1 MKKLWNSC
9 GIMFVVVA
17 LVFVV
22 YPGPS
27 QADPVI
33 KWLNADD
40 DMGAPSSKLG
50 ALYYGSQLSYT
61 THYSGGGASDGALH
75 QKYSTQISVDAANNT
90 GASYA
95 NAVFYA
101 EAISD
106 TTINN
111 GRNGLIDGT
120 QDGGWG
126 RLQIFGKAIS
136 TRTGAPVRTYSEAT
150 ADAYV
155 TFTIENDTPRTDPVF
170 VKFTVEFANVPT
182 DSYNGDLNI
191 FRNRDP
197 VASSDDRFVNFA
209 TFGGLTQDGRPPSY
223 FIIEE
228 DLNPSQRIYDIYGNP
243 VVHTFDDPSR
253 PEQFDANLDPGT
265 PSLTEQYF
273 PYATPG
279 TNNENV
285 LWAPGSGRGGPIPLG
300 TGAALNTNRTWLY
313 MDNSNSLVDEIE
325 MQEPLLQDPTATNT
339 ANDPLYTDRM
349 NGTNATAIEYSRGNT
364 TFNNG
369 LGSHSFIFEI
379 QPDEFG
385 DPFSIYAQ
393 LSANLAVDGGIDSW
407 YGNIGSDL
415 TYGPQSDSDYAT
427 LYYHI
432 EIVPEPATWAMI
444 LSGLFVTGGA
454 AFARKRVARRG

>member
-1 MKKLWNSC
+1 MNRGLTLT
-9 GIMFVVVA
+9 V
-17 LVFVV
+17 LVILSFAFCASV
-22 YPGPS
+22 

-33 KWLNADD
+33 KWLTATEGEGD
-40 DMGAPSSKLG
+40 ATSKLG
-50 ALYYGSQLSYT
+50 ALYYGSQLKYT
-61 THYSGGGASDGALH
+61 STYSGGGAVEGPLN
-75 QKYSTQISVDAANNT
+75 QKYSTIISVDANNNT
-90 GASYA
+90 GASYSD
-95 NAVFYA
+95 AVFYA

-136 TRTGAPVRTYSEAT
+136 TRSSGYVRTYSEAT

-155 TFTIENDTPRTDPVF
+155 TFSIEDDTPRTAPVL
-170 VKFTVEFANVPT
+170 VKFTIEFANVPT
-182 DSYNGDLNI
+182 DQYNGDLQI

-197 VASSDDRFVNFA
+197 VAGTADRFVNFA

-243 VVHTFDDPSR
+243 VVHMFDDPSR
-253 PEQFDANLDPGT
+253 PEQFDANLAGGT

-273 PYATPG
+273 PYGTPG
-279 TNNENV
+279 TNKENV
-285 LWAPGSGRGGPIPLG
+285 LWGPGSGRGGPIPLG
-300 TGAALNTNRTWLY
+300 TSSALNTNRTWLY
-313 MDNSNSLVDEIE
+313 MDNSNGLVDAIE
-325 MQEPLLQDPTATNT
+325 MQEPLLQDPVATNP

-364 TFNNG
+364 TFNDG
-369 LGSHSFIFEI
+369 LVSQTFYFEI
-379 QPDEFG
+379 QPDELG

-393 LSANLAVDGGIDSW
+393 LSANLAVDGGIDGW
-407 YGNIGSDL
+407 YGGNPVNTL
-415 TYGPQSDSDYAT
+415 GPQRDSDYAT
-427 LYYHI
+427 LFYHI
-432 EIVPEPATWAMI
+432 EIVPEPATIIMI
-444 LSGLFVTGGA
+444 GLGA
-454 AFARKRVARRG
+454 AGLAGIARRKLGGGKTKLD